1 MSSQIKITL
10 LKSLNG
16 RIPEH
21 KRVAEALGLRK
32 IRQTIVRPDTP
43 IIRGMVNKIAYLI
56 EVKTALSP

>member
-21 KRVAEALGLRK
+21 KRVAEALGLRH

-43 IIRGMVNKIAYLI
+43 IIRGMVHKIAYMI
-56 EVKTALSP
+56 DVKTA